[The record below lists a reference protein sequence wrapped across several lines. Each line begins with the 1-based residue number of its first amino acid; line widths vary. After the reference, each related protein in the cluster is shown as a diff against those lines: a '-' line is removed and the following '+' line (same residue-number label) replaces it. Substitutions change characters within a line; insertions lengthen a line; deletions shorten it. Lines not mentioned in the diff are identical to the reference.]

1 MTEVTKM
8 NRTGFINQLAAVAD
22 ITEEQAA
29 QIDAIIEAHPIVGK
43 DSKSVAVAEIS
54 ETLGLGSEEAKKLS
68 DTAYGLI
75 KVNIKNKL
83 LHPFGGND

>member
-1 MTEVTKM
+1 M
-8 NRTGFINQLAAVAD
+8 NK
-22 ITEEQAA
+22 EQ
-29 QIDAIIEAHPIVGK
+29 
-43 DSKSVAVAEIS
+43 
-54 ETLGLGSEEAKKLS
+54 AKKLS